1 MRSKAPDRP
10 RQLRSRAGPALH
22 EFSLGATGLLQCLQA
37 VQRQRMQPLE
47 QIPLFHEQFADP
59 CVVSRALRR
68 IGGRGC
74 RSQAA
79 LDGAIEIGQRECEV
93 LRAHAG
99 VTDPFEC
106 EVLRAHA
113 GVTDPFA
120 GPFALACLGGDL
132 FRPRQGAQFAPYQ
145 HRELAS
151 RCVEF
156 GMAGDALQPC
166 L

>member
-1 MRSKAPDRP
+1 M
-10 RQLRSRAGPALH
+10 QL
-22 EFSLGATGLLQCLQA
+22 
-37 VQRQRMQPLE
+37 LE
-47 QIPLFHEQFADP
+47 QVPLFHEQFADQ

-68 IGGRGC
+68 IGDRGC

-99 VTDPFEC
+99 VTDPF
-106 EVLRAHA
+106 
-113 GVTDPFA
+113 A

-132 FRPRQGAQFAPYQ
+132 FGPRQGAQFAPYQ

-166 L
+166 LERIALRSQAGQCGAFTSERGLL